1 MTRSALGRLAPLL
14 LCLALPVAAP
24 ATDYRVLQDQSTLGF
39 AATFQGTSFQGSFAQ
54 WHAAIRFDP
63 AHLAASG
70 FDVTVDTTSASTGD
84 SDRDGALP
92 GADFFNATKYP
103 QAHYVTTG
111 FRRLDGTRVIA
122 NGNLTLRGETRPV
135 NLTVTFAPQPGG
147 TATMDVTGTLRRLDY
162 GVGGGEYADTSVIG
176 NNVTV
181 NAHLVLAP
189 K

>member
-1 MTRSALGRLAPLL
+1 MTRPALGLAALI
-14 LCLALPVAAP
+14 CFALPLVAT
-24 ATDYRVLQDQSTLGF
+24 ATDYRVVQDQSTLGF
-39 AATFQGTSFQGSFAQ
+39 TATFQGAPFQGSFAQ

-63 AHLAASG
+63 AQMAASK
-70 FDVTVDTTSASTGD
+70 FDVTVDTTSAATGD

-92 GADFFNATKYP
+92 GADFFNATRYP

-111 FRRLDGTRVIA
+111 FVQAGAHVIA
-122 NGNLTLRGETRPV
+122 HGKLTLRGETRRLD
-135 NLTVTFAPQPGG
+135 LTVNFTPQPGG
-147 TATMDVTGTLRRLDY
+147 TALMDVTGTLRRLDY

-176 NNVTV
+176 NDVTV

>member
-1 MTRSALGRLAPLL
+1 MTRPALGRLAPLL
-14 LCLALPVAAP
+14 LCLALPVAAS
-24 ATDYRVLQDQSTLGF
+24 ATDYRVLKDQSTLGF
-39 AATFQGTSFQGSFAQ
+39 TATFQGASFQGSFAQ
-54 WHAAIRFDP
+54 WQAAIRFDP
-63 AHLAASG
+63 THPANSR

-84 SDRDGALP
+84 ADRDSALP

-111 FRRLDGTRVIA
+111 FSRVDGTRVMA
-122 NGNLTLRGETRPV
+122 NGNLTLRGETHPV
-135 NLTVTFAPQPGG
+135 NLSVTFTPQPGG
-147 TATMDVTGTLRRLDY
+147 TATMDVAGTLKRLDY

-176 NNVTV
+176 NEVTV

>member
-1 MTRSALGRLAPLL
+1 MIRPALGRPAALL
-14 LCLALPVAAP
+14 LCLSLPVAAA

-39 AATFQGTSFQGSFAQ
+39 TATFQGAPFQGSFAQ

-63 AHLAASG
+63 AHVANSK

-84 SDRDGALP
+84 ADRDGALP

-103 QAHYVTTG
+103 QARYVSTG
-111 FRRLDGTRVIA
+111 FVQAGAHAIA
-122 NGNLTLRGETRPV
+122 RGQLTLRGETHPL
-135 NLTVTFAPQPGG
+135 NLTVTFTPQPGG
-147 TATMDVTGTLRRLDY
+147 TALMDVTGTLKRLDY

-176 NNVTV
+176 NDVTV
-181 NAHLVLAP
+181 TAHLVLAP